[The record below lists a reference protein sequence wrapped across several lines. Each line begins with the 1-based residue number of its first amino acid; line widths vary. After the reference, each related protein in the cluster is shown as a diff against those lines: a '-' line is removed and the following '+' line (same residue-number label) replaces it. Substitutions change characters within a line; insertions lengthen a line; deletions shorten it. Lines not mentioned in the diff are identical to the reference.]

1 MQLPKVG
8 DIVEFINKSKE
19 QDRFYLVIKNTYE
32 RYYGIVNIATGKRM
46 NWNIGWTDLADDH
59 HEKYWRIIH
68 ECQTGA
74 NLECVRIQLV

>member
-59 HEKYWRIIH
+59 QDRKSTRLNSSHSSVSRMPSS
-68 ECQTGA
+68 A
-74 NLECVRIQLV
+74 